1 MHQIQHSHN
10 FRFKIRFRINNIL
23 NTHKQIKIF
32 MDNTLRLINILNK
45 IFRYINLNNS
55 IKVLVIIHIKINSII
70 INNNKITIFKINTKI
85 NKIILIKT
93 IKNKTMSKAASFL
106 KIINFSLNN
115 NQLTNITNQNIL
127 IKMKII

>member
-1 MHQIQHSHN
+1 M
-10 FRFKIRFRINNIL
+10 
-23 NTHKQIKIF
+23 
-32 MDNTLRLINILNK
+32 
-45 IFRYINLNNS
+45 
-55 IKVLVIIHIKINSII
+55 IIHIKINSII